1 MSMLQVL
8 YAEVKDE
15 LEKMKELLIEAE
27 EIKQKEA

>member
-1 MSMLQVL
+1 MLQVL